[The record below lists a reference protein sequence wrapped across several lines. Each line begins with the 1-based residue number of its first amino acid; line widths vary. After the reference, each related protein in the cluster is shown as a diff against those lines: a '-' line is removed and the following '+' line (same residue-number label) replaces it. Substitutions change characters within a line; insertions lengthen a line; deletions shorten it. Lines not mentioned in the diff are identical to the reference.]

1 MIKSMLPQCG
11 STFCLGHSC
20 SGAARGNWA
29 TGLTC
34 RLSPLPLLLSL
45 SLSLSHSRARLDVCR
60 HEASAACQRVW
71 MLQMSYSLPLS
82 LYPPSLLP
90 LSLFR
95 PSRSAVSGFVPFR
108 SAARAHLLPVAGL
121 IFDYVISPSSK
132 TGHLEVA
139 LFERSWCH
147 TLTLARCQRAT
158 VFRERQRERGRGI
171 ERAQ

>member
-1 MIKSMLPQCG
+1 MMIKSMLPQCG

-34 RLSPLPLLLSL
+34 RLCPLPLPHSL

-82 LYPPSLLP
+82 LSPPSLLS
-90 LSLFR
+90 LSLSLSPLAVGSFR
-95 PSRSAVSGFVPFR
+95 FRALSQCSAR
-108 SAARAHLLPVAGL
+108 ASAAGCRFNLRLCNLPQQQDGA
-121 IFDYVISPSSK
+121 P
-132 TGHLEVA
+132 
-139 LFERSWCH
+139 
-147 TLTLARCQRAT
+147 
-158 VFRERQRERGRGI
+158 
-171 ERAQ
+171 